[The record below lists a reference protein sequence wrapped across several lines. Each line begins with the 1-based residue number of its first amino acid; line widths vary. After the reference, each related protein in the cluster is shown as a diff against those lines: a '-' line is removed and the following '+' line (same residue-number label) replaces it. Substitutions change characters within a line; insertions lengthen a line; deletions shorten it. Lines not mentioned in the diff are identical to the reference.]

1 MQPIRTLEDLIHA
14 VTNSLGL
21 ISSHSQYVLD
31 QPAAMGTRTEDLE
44 IICDEAQRAA
54 KLLSL
59 VPRGLAQT
67 PIQETTDA
75 SPCEDPGARV
85 PRQRRVMSK
94 DRDAS

>member
-54 KLLSL
+54 KLLRL
-59 VPRGLAQT
+59 VPRGLAKT

-75 SPCEDPGARV
+75 STL
-85 PRQRRVMSK
+85 RRSRRESAQPATRHDK
-94 DRDAS
+94 GQ